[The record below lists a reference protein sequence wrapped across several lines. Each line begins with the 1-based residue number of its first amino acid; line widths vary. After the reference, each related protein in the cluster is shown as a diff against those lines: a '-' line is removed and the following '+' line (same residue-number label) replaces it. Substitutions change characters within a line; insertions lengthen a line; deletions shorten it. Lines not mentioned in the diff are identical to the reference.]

1 MIVKPDDAVLDYFRY
16 QKTMIIAE
24 QEVRQFFKK
33 YESWYGREASCNRS

>member
-1 MIVKPDDAVLDYFRY
+1 MIHKPDDAVLDYYQY

-33 YESWYGREASCNRS
+33 YEAWQGGI

>member
-1 MIVKPDDAVLDYFRY
+1 MIVKPDDTILDYYRY

-33 YESWYGREASCNRS
+33 YEAWQGGN